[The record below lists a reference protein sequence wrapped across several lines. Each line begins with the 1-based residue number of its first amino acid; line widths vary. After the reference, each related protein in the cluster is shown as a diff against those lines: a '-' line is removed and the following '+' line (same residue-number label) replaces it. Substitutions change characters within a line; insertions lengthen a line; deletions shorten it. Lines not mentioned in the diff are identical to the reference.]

1 MQKSV
6 PVFWSRWIKFLSFF
20 LIVYGLAMVLVPE
33 VVNRSLVGPLLYGNN
48 EVLRSEFVSVGE
60 PEATFLNALSGLL
73 GTVTIGWAIQL
84 AWMAHQPFRR
94 GERWAWNAL
103 AMSVG
108 VWAALE
114 FYFKLT
120 DGISGVGLFAHFGLL
135 IAFAIPLVATYR
147 SFHPVNGMASEQE
160 ATHEMGIAS

>member
-20 LIVYGLAMVLVPE
+20 LIVYGLAMVFVPQMM
-33 VVNRSLVGPLLYGNN
+33 NRTLVGPLLYGNN

-60 PEATFLNALSGLL
+60 PEAAFLNVLSGLL
-73 GTVTIGWAIQL
+73 GTVTIGWAIQM
-84 AWMAHQPFRR
+84 AWIAHKPFLNS
-94 GERWAWNAL
+94 ERWAWNSL
-103 AMSVG
+103 AMSVC

-120 DGISGVGLFAHFGLL
+120 DGITGPGLFAHFGLL
-135 IAFAIPLVATYR
+135 IAFAIPLLATYR
-147 SFHPVNGMASEQE
+147 YFHPMALNDTEQE
-160 ATHEMGIAS
+160 ATHEMGGVS